1 MKKTFI
7 IIAAVFAALACLSF
21 TIKAY
26 HDPETVILGAWKEVH
41 WEYERVYHSAHI
53 DRITASAPSEIKKM
67 STTDLGIINAE
78 SWVFKPDGSL
88 ILNSN
93 NVKKEANWKIKGRGN
108 ILMITYDDKRVERYN
123 ISRLTKGHLELNF
136 DTDAN
141 IRGIA
146 KVSCVKI

>member
-1 MKKTFI
+1 MKKAFI
-7 IIAAVFAALACLSF
+7 IIAAVFAVLACLSF

-26 HDPETVILGAWKEVH
+26 HDPETVILGSWKEVH

-53 DRITASAPSEIKKM
+53 DRAITSAPQEVKQM
-67 STTDLGIINAE
+67 SATDLGIIDAE
-78 SWVFKPDGSL
+78 SWVFNPDGSL
-88 ILNSN
+88 ILSN
-93 NVKKEANWKIKGRGN
+93 HHIKKQASWKIKGRGN
-108 ILMITYDDKRVERYN
+108 ILMITYDNNRVERYN
-123 ISRLTKGHLELNF
+123 IASLTKGKLELHF

>member
-1 MKKTFI
+1 MKKTFL
-7 IIAAVFAALACLSF
+7 IIAGVFAMLACLSF

-26 HDPETVILGAWKEVH
+26 HDPETAILGAWKEVH

-53 DRITASAPSEIKKM
+53 DRATTSAPREIREM

-78 SWVFKPDGSL
+78 SWVFNPDGSL
-88 ILNSN
+88 ILNSKH
-93 NVKKEANWKIKGRGN
+93 VKKAASWKIKGRGN
-108 ILMITYDDKRVERYN
+108 ILMITYDNNRVERYN
-123 ISRLTKGHLELNF
+123 ITRLTKGNLELNF

>member
-1 MKKTFI
+1 MKKAFI
-7 IIAAVFAALACLSF
+7 IITAVFAILACLSF

-26 HDPETVILGAWKEVH
+26 HDPETVILGSWKEVH

-53 DRITASAPSEIKKM
+53 DRAITSAPKEVKEM
-67 STTDLGIINAE
+67 SATDLGIIDAE
-78 SWVFKPDGSL
+78 SWVFNPDGSL
-88 ILNSN
+88 ILSN
-93 NVKKEANWKIKGRGN
+93 NHIKKQASWKIKGRGN
-108 ILMITYDDKRVERYN
+108 ILMITYDNNRVERYN
-123 ISRLTKGHLELNF
+123 IASLTKGKLELNF

>member
-26 HDPETVILGAWKEVH
+26 HDPETVILGSWKEVH
-41 WEYERVYHSAHI
+41 WEYDRVYHSAHI
-53 DRITASAPSEIKKM
+53 DRAISSDAREVKEMSA
-67 STTDLGIINAE
+67 TDLGIIDAE
-78 SWVFKPDGSL
+78 SWVFNPDGSL
-88 ILNSN
+88 ILSSHHI
-93 NVKKEANWKIKGRGN
+93 KKQASWKIKGRGN
-108 ILMITYDDKRVERYN
+108 ILMITYDNNRVERYN
-123 ISRLTKGHLELNF
+123 IARLTKGKLELNF

>member
-41 WEYERVYHSAHI
+41 WEYDRVYHSAHI
-53 DRITASAPSEIKKM
+53 DRAISSAPNEVKKM
-67 STTDLGIINAE
+67 STTDLGIIHAE
-78 SWVFKPDGSL
+78 SWVFNPDGSL

-93 NVKKEANWKIKGRGN
+93 NVKKEASWKIKGRGN

-123 ISRLTKGHLELNF
+123 ISKLTKGNLELNF